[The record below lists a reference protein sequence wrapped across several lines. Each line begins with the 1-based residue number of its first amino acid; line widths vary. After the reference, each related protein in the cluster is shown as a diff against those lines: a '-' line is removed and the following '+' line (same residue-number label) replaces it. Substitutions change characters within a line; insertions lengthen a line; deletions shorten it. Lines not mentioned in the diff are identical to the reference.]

1 MKKHPINSTFYA
13 QTHGNYIA
21 EFSSKPPFKMN
32 KFKRFESIDH
42 ICNGYSIGCDINRH
56 GTLLASGS
64 WSGYSLIYSLQTSK
78 LVLKLE
84 SFNKSLVKE
93 PCMDVKFN
101 KFEVANGKCLLGVSS
116 WNGSIKIYE
125 I

>member
-1 MKKHPINSTFYA
+1 
-13 QTHGNYIA
+13 
-21 EFSSKPPFKMN
+21 MN
-32 KFKRFESIDH
+32 KYKRYESVDH

-64 WSGYSLIYSLQTSK
+64 WSGHSLVYSAQTSK
-78 LVLKLE
+78 LVLKLDAF
-84 SFNKSLVKE
+84 SRSLVKE

-101 KFEVANGKCLLGVSS
+101 KFGGANGKSLLGVSS
-116 WNGSIKIYE
+116 WNGLIKIYE